1 MKKNA
6 MRGYFVLAVIFVVFS
21 VVAFV
26 PPIEKTGLFWMAYIF
41 GVIAIAAQMYYFSM
55 AFSQGKT
62 AKSKFYGFPIARV
75 GTIYLVAQIIISII
89 EIFIASYVPA
99 WPFIILNAIIAGL
112 AAIGCVSAEIVRDEV
127 EHQDRELKVDVSS
140 MRELQSLVIN
150 LSAQCNNDDIKPDLA
165 KLADTFKYS
174 DPVSNEE
181 TVEYEREIRELLI
194 QLQDA
199 VLDDDVESVKK
210 LSVKVRAAL
219 MERNRICKLNK

>member
-1 MKKNA
+1 
-6 MRGYFVLAVIFVVFS
+6 
-21 VVAFV
+21 
-26 PPIEKTGLFWMAYIF
+26 
-41 GVIAIAAQMYYFSM
+41 
-55 AFSQGKT
+55 
-62 AKSKFYGFPIARV
+62 
-75 GTIYLVAQIIISII
+75 
-89 EIFIASYVPA
+89 
-99 WPFIILNAIIAGL
+99 
-112 AAIGCVSAEIVRDEV
+112 
-127 EHQDRELKVDVSS
+127 

-219 MERNRICKLNK
+219 M